1 MVHQSGNL
9 WQIVTGSIHVALT
22 WFDFKKK
29 KKQGK
34 GFFGGRWAFFL
45 GGGQIFFVFGCPAS
59 VSQVLE
65 LKTFAIMPR

>member
-1 MVHQSGNL
+1 M
-9 WQIVTGSIHVALT
+9 ALT